1 MDSWAGALPH
11 LVDVEASTCIGGQD
25 ETVSSYPT
33 SIPGRSAPWG
43 NSLGILYVL
52 AGVSLMVPFN
62 GNSPLDYGSDQLVVI
77 ALLLAGLAI
86 VSIMAYLV
94 ADDR

>member
-1 MDSWAGALPH
+1 
-11 LVDVEASTCIGGQD
+11 
-25 ETVSSYPT
+25 
-33 SIPGRSAPWG
+33 
-43 NSLGILYVL
+43 
-52 AGVSLMVPFN
+52 MVPFN